1 MRPELPDSV
10 VVQVWPA
17 SGDSAFHPSDLEL
30 AKSWIPSSRVFL
42 RTAFDGK
49 YYHLSYGDQS
59 LRMAPSLVTK
69 VPMEDLQVGDRVEV
83 LSLLLERDPV
93 LAEIIEKR
101 WDQEKQ
107 QIVYEIIHRQ
117 IPVERPYSRTELR
130 LLTPRH
136 PALTSHETIRRE
148 IPPDEV
154 FG

>member
-1 MRPELPDSV
+1 MRPELPDAV

-30 AKSWIPSSRVFL
+30 AKSWIPSNRVFL
-42 RTAFDGK
+42 RTGFDGQF
-49 YYHLSYGDQS
+49 YQLRYGDRS
-59 LRMAPSLVTK
+59 LRMTPSLVTK
-69 VPMEDLQVGDRVEV
+69 VPLEDLQVGDRVEV

-107 QIVYEIIHRQ
+107 QIVYEITHRKLP
-117 IPVERPYSRTELR
+117 IERSYGMTELR

-136 PALTSHETIRRE
+136 PPLTSRETVRRE
-148 IPPDEV
+148 IPPDV
-154 FG
+154 G

>member
-17 SGDSAFHPSDLEL
+17 NGDSAFHPKDLQL
-30 AKSWIPSSRVFL
+30 AKAWIPSSRVFL
-42 RTAFDGK
+42 RTGFDGQ
-49 YYHLSYGDQS
+49 YYHLRYGDQT

-101 WDQEKQ
+101 WDQDKQ
-107 QIVYEIIHRQ
+107 QIVYEITQRQ
-117 IPVERPYSRTELR
+117 LPVERSYGMTELR
-130 LLTPRH
+130 LLTPRQ
-136 PALTSHETIRRE
+136 AE
-148 IPPDEV
+148 
-154 FG
+154 

>member
-1 MRPELPDSV
+1 MRPELPDAV

-30 AKSWIPSSRVFL
+30 AKSWIPSNRVFL
-42 RTAFDGK
+42 RTSYDGQ
-49 YYHLSYGDQS
+49 YYHLRYGDQS

-69 VPMEDLQVGDRVEV
+69 VPLEDLQVGDRVEV

-93 LAEIIEKR
+93 LAKIIEKR

-107 QIVYEIIHRQ
+107 QIVYEINHRQ
-117 IPVERPYSRTELR
+117 LPVERSYGMTELR

-148 IPPDEV
+148 IPPDVE
-154 FG
+154 